1 VQVSFGNGIDQEC
14 VTVITTCKMVQM
26 SLLTRKT
33 GRIRFLRSR
42 GSDELFDHNRPTCL

>member
-1 VQVSFGNGIDQEC
+1 MQVSFGNGIDQEC
-14 VTVITTCKMVQM
+14 VTCKMVQM